1 MKAVL
6 IESYLEMAQ
15 FKPPI
20 CHGTLELTYPL
31 PPFSTVIGMVH
42 RLCRW
47 KTYHPMDVSVCG
59 SGHPNNH
66 TIEKRWKGGC
76 ISGKETEEFKNRF
89 PVRVKSVEKY
99 VGWVSV
105 PVTSYFVS
113 DLHLRI
119 HIAPE
124 KDEDLDTIYQSL
136 YYPFE
141 FPSLGRH
148 EDLMRID
155 KVEIVDIHDEQKTC
169 ILDLNAYCEKTN
181 CEGIGICYNLHKDY
195 HIVKNKRIFNDKKV
209 LYVSSES
216 KVITRCDSLENP
228 VFLL

>member
-76 ISGKETEEFKNRF
+76 VSGKETEEFKNRF
-89 PVRVKSVEKY
+89 PVRVKSGEKY

-155 KVEIVDIHDEQKTC
+155 KVEIVDIHDEQKRAFSTSML
-169 ILDLNAYCEKTN
+169 IAKRL
-181 CEGIGICYNLHKDY
+181 
-195 HIVKNKRIFNDKKV
+195 IVKE
-209 LYVSSES
+209 SEF
-216 KVITRCDSLENP
+216 VIIYTKTIRLLRTN
-228 VFLL
+228 VFLMIKKYCMCHLNQK